1 LKRAARLLRRPE
13 RLVARSAVVFACIV
27 VGAGGCGGP
36 DSSSGPRPDSAAKI
50 TLDQLRNAEYSSQW
64 TRSGKARLVNGQYRE
79 SAAPGA
85 ATEVVVS
92 ATNYYATGD
101 LDGDGSEDAV
111 IILESDPGGSGVF
124 FDLVPVLNEHGN
136 PRVLTPLPLGDR
148 VDISEISL
156 TNGQVHVRLLKH
168 GPDDPQCCPTLDVT
182 LHYRL
187 GPGGLVNEGQEPSRT
202 SAAPL
207 TRKTVQSSTPTAPM
221 CS

>member
-1 LKRAARLLRRPE
+1 MT
-13 RLVARSAVVFACIV
+13 RSAVVLACLV

-36 DSSSGPRPDSAAKI
+36 DSSARPGAAAKI
-50 TLDQLRNAEYSSQW
+50 TLEQLRNAEYPSQW
-64 TRSGKARLVNGQYRE
+64 TRSGKAQLVNGQYRE

-124 FDLVPVLNEHGN
+124 FDLVPILNQQGK
-136 PRVLTPLPLGDR
+136 PRVLAPLALGDR
-148 VDISEISL
+148 IEVSEISL
-156 TNGQVHVRLLKH
+156 SNRQVHLRLLKH

-187 GPGGLVNEGQEPSRT
+187 GPSGLVNEGQEPSRT

-207 TRKTVQSSTPTAPM
+207 TRKTVQSRTPTAPM
-221 CS
+221 RS